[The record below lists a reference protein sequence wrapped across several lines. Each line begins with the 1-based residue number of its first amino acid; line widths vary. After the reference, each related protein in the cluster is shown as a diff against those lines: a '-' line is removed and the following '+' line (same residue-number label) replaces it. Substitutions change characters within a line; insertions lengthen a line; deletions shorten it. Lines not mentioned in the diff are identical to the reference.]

1 MKDVSSVAFLFMPVV
16 LLVGFLGSLFIKKV
30 NKKMFEKE
38 TYKYNVKRQGFTIT
52 YEDSLNSTASLCL
65 YDYGHVYDPTEP
77 KWGYEVEADAVAKI
91 RKCFHQGFFEVS
103 GKFVAAGRVINVV
116 IHEKEDYYV
125 DEKDRPVEGI

>member
-1 MKDVSSVAFLFMPVV
+1 MKDISTVIVLSVP
-16 LLVGFLGSLFIKKV
+16 LFIFIGVFGSTVLKKV
-30 NKKMFEKE
+30 NKKLSKKE
-38 TYKYNVKRQGFTIT
+38 TYKWNVKRQGFTIT

-77 KWGYEVEADAVAKI
+77 EWGYEVEADAVTKI